1 MVFTHGLCFAKLNG
15 HNSRL
20 QAAQK
25 VNDIKKDIRD
35 VATLKQHAAAI
46 TKNQSEIG
54 RLKTEIANLDE
65 ELRSSGSSKTAD
77 DVQTELDGLSN
88 EM

>member
-1 MVFTHGLCFAKLNG
+1 MLTLA
-15 HNSRL
+15 S

-35 VATLKQHAAAI
+35 IATLKQHGATI
-46 TKNQSEIG
+46 TKNQSEIE
-54 RLKTEIANLDE
+54 RLKTEIANLEE
-65 ELRSSGSSKTAD
+65 ELSSTGSSKTAD
-77 DVQTELDGLSN
+77 DVQTELDTLSN